1 MMQAATRPPAV
12 DSWYSS
18 SAAAM
23 PRAYSAAS
31 GLASLTVHWLHSGPH
46 RCDTE
51 GHLTSGLACR
61 IAEVKLAAGSA
72 NGTTNFVPSAWF
84 PSFST
89 WGRGDCCAH

>member
-31 GLASLTVHWLHSGPH
+31 GLVSLVAQGLHLRRH
-46 RCDTE
+46 
-51 GHLTSGLACR
+51 
-61 IAEVKLAAGSA
+61 AES
-72 NGTTNFVPSAWF
+72 S
-84 PSFST
+84 
-89 WGRGDCCAH
+89 R